1 MKLNIEQLV
10 EDLGGCREI
19 SNKLSI
25 EKSIPYGWLRRD
37 FLSSDYISLIK
48 KAYPQIKI
56 DNYFTKKEEIKKHG
70 QKGFAVKRS
79 T

>member
-10 EDLGGCREI
+10 EDLGGCKEI

-37 FLSSDYISLIK
+37 FLSSDYLSLIK
-48 KAYPQIKI
+48 KAYPTIKI
-56 DNYFTKKEEIKKHG
+56 DNYFNKKEEIKKHG
-70 QKGFAVKRS
+70 QKGYAVKRS

>member
-1 MKLNIEQLV
+1 MKLDIEQLV

-19 SNKLSI
+19 SKKLSI

-37 FLSSDYISLIK
+37 FLSSDYLSLIK
-48 KAYPQIKI
+48 KAYPSIKI
-56 DNYFTKKEEIKKHG
+56 DAYFTKKEEILKHG
-70 QKGFAVKRS
+70 QKGYSTKRS